1 MQYLLDALEGLD
13 GVWSVLNYDLLQMLD
28 RMATGLVE
36 EDVTSPAK
44 PHRRKRYTSYNEFS
58 SKIAEI
64 SAKQHRNSDSLK
76 QALLRKGVVR
86 IGAVLSCGACGH
98 GNWYPVG
105 DLQELLRCE
114 QCLGEMK
121 FPAQDPK
128 NGVQWAYRANGPFA
142 VPDYCSGGYV
152 GLAAM
157 RFLSA
162 HHPHEAT
169 CVPSVNATKADGQS
183 FEIDFLMWVRERR
196 YWRREERY
204 LVVGECKTHGSFES
218 KDIRRMQ
225 QIAKQFPGTV
235 LVFATFRD
243 QLKSKERL
251 ALRGL
256 AQWGRAFRAS
266 DVWRAPLIVLTNREL
281 FSFDG
286 APACWRED
294 SSLKGKIDRFD
305 HAKKLEATADL
316 TQQFYLGMKP
326 YHEWAKEEMDRRLL
340 QRKGK
345 NSQ

>member
-1 MQYLLDALEGLD
+1 
-13 GVWSVLNYDLLQMLD
+13 
-28 RMATGLVE
+28 
-36 EDVTSPAK
+36 
-44 PHRRKRYTSYNEFS
+44 
-58 SKIAEI
+58 
-64 SAKQHRNSDSLK
+64 
-76 QALLRKGVVR
+76 
-86 IGAVLSCGACGH
+86 
-98 GNWYPVG
+98 
-105 DLQELLRCE
+105 
-114 QCLGEMK
+114 
-121 FPAQDPK
+121 
-128 NGVQWAYRANGPFA
+128 
-142 VPDYCSGGYV
+142 
-152 GLAAM
+152 
-157 RFLSA
+157 
-162 HHPHEAT
+162 
-169 CVPSVNATKADGQS
+169 
-183 FEIDFLMWVRERR
+183 MWVRERR

-204 LVVGECKTHGSFES
+204 LVVGECKTHGSFEA

-243 QLKSKERL
+243 QLKSKERF

-266 DVWRAPLIVLTNREL
+266 DGWRAPLIVLTNREL

-340 QRKGK
+340 RRKGK
-345 NSQ
+345 HSQ